1 LKRQPIKTGILS
13 QIFNAC
19 PDLQHPAHVLHCQ
32 DSRQVGYLVLFFAS
46 NKSQK
51 KKGSTVDQK
60 HMTRA
65 ISNSATRSISNTFLV
80 PSDAALFDLTKTTAK
95 PTHTLL

>member
-1 LKRQPIKTGILS
+1 MFEETANKNRLRFSMLALISSTQHMCCIARTADRLFTGIWFYFL
-13 QIFNAC
+13 I
-19 PDLQHPAHVLHCQ
+19 
-32 DSRQVGYLVLFFAS
+32 AS
-46 NKSQK
+46 NKNLKK

-80 PSDAALFDLTKTTAK
+80 PSTQRCSI
-95 PTHTLL
+95 

>member
-1 LKRQPIKTGILS
+1 MLALISSTQHMFCIARTADRLGIWFYFL
-13 QIFNAC
+13 
-19 PDLQHPAHVLHCQ
+19 PATINL
-32 DSRQVGYLVLFFAS
+32 
-46 NKSQK
+46 K
-51 KKGSTVDQK
+51 KKKVPTVDQK